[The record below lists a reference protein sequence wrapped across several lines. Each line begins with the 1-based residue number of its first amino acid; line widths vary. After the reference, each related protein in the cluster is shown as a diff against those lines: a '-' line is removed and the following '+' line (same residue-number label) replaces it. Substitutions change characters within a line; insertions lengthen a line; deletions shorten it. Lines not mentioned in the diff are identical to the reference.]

1 MEKPKEMSAAE
12 YKALKTRLGASYSA
26 IASSVG
32 VSQRTAIRWA
42 SGGLRGAS
50 VTVLKAMER
59 AARGKTPAALALAL
73 LLAGCAS
80 GVECAPNG
88 TCWPVDYTPTKD
100 ARVMIADNP
109 AEVCGAALHNAGWG
123 GYLEGK
129 TVLACTVGPSLPE
142 PIVILPRRLPEWA
155 ARDGWSLAMLERY
168 EKANANG
175 KAVYH
180 E

>member
-1 MEKPKEMSAAE
+1 MKKTKAMTADE

-26 IASSVG
+26 IAGAVG

-42 SGGLRGAS
+42 SSGLRGAS

-88 TCWPVDYTPTKD
+88 TCWPVEYTPVKE
-100 ARVMIADNP
+100 ARVMIAYNP
-109 AEVCGAALHNAGWG
+109 AEVCGPALSNAGWS

-129 TVLACTVGPSLPE
+129 TVLACTVGKSLPE

-155 ARDGWSLAMLERY
+155 ARDGWNLAMLERY

-175 KAVYH
+175 KAVYN

>member
-1 MEKPKEMSAAE
+1 MKKPKAMTADE

-42 SGGLRGAS
+42 SSGLRGAS

-88 TCWPVDYTPTKD
+88 TCWPVEYTPAKA

-109 AEVCGAALHNAGWG
+109 AEVCGDALHNAGWG

-129 TVLACTVGPSLPE
+129 TILACTIGPGLPE
-142 PIVILPRRLPEWA
+142 PVIVLPRALPGWA

-168 EKANANG
+168 ETANANG

-180 E
+180 D